1 MDVNE
6 YLGLFLDEAQEHIQS
21 VNTQLLKL
29 EQSGSMD
36 AVQEIF
42 RSAHTLKGMAATMGY
57 ESVANLTHEMESA
70 LDLVRGGKKA
80 SNQSTSARYDVHGD
94 GTNRRDDCPH

>member
-6 YLGLFLDEAQEHIQS
+6 YLGLFLDESQEHIQS

-29 EQSGSMD
+29 EQTGSQD
-36 AVQEIF
+36 AIQEIF
-42 RSAHTLKGMAATMGY
+42 RSAHTLKGMSATMGY

-70 LDLVRGGKKA
+70 LDLVRAGKKRA
-80 SNQSTSARYDVHGD
+80 TSCCSTRCS
-94 GTNRRDDCPH
+94 RRWNKSKR